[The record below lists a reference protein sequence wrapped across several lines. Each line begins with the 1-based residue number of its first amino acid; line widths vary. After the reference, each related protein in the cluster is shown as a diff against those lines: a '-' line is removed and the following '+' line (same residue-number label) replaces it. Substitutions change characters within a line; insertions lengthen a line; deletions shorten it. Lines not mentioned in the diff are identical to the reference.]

1 MGAQRRPLYLPL
13 LFGLFIALSGQ
24 AQDVTYDLE
33 VDAGLPALA
42 GVMMVYG
49 VSKDTFNGLPLPL
62 DLGVIGA
69 AGCELATTGELTSF
83 LLANPGPNPV
93 SIPVPNNPA
102 LQCFAFYQQ
111 AAVVDFAANT
121 LGVVLS
127 NASAAVVGN

>member
-1 MGAQRRPLYLPL
+1 MIFAPTSDPVLGA
-13 LFGLFIALSGQ
+13 S
-24 AQDVTYDLE
+24 YDLE

-49 VSKDTFNGLPLPL
+49 LSKDTFNGLPLPL

-69 AGCELATTGELTSF
+69 AGCELATTGDLTSF

-93 SIPVPNNPA
+93 SITIPNNPA
-102 LQCFAFYQQ
+102 LQCLAFYQQ